1 MANSRKYRQHMNR
14 NYQNRKRMQT
24 IFNFEESLN
33 RRRSRKKSIS
43 LKEDKKIIKSG
54 DLNEIKIALNISGE
68 RMQIN
73 ESLLNK
79 YPDTLLGSKE
89 SRLPFYDSKRDE
101 YFYDRSSNAFEGI
114 LFFYQSN
121 GRVVVPSFVHVEIFY
136 EELKYFRLVNYLID
150 DPKCDESILYMAF
163 IDLQDKIDEME
174 DKNEKSRLKIELKKK
189 FHRIKSLLNN
199 EEDDDEKDYP
209 KNKLQRLLFLLLE
222 RPHRSL
228 LGKSIMLFFLSAV
241 IISIFLMCMET
252 VVFSDTKSPYT
263 NTQELTTGSKNA
275 DEDRKNFFL
284 ISETVCNVIF
294 TIEIILRLL
303 ATPDKLNF
311 IKKFSNAIDLIAI
324 FPFWLTFLMKTW
336 SLLDSESNTMNN
348 LHPSTKNLYIIKI
361 LRLTRVLRILKLSR
375 HIRALNIMG
384 QILVS
389 FINS

>member
-136 EELKYFRLVNYLID
+136 EELKYFRLVNYLTD
-150 DPKCDESILYMAF
+150 DPKCDESILFVAF
-163 IDLQDKIDEME
+163 TDLHLSIEEEFKTDK
-174 DKNEKSRLKIELKKK
+174 KELRKRY
-189 FHRIKSLLNN
+189 HLNHAVR
-199 EEDDDEKDYP
+199 DR
-209 KNKLQRLLFLLLE
+209 NKL
-222 RPHRSL
+222 
-228 LGKSIMLFFLSAV
+228 LS
-241 IISIFLMCMET
+241 SCT
-252 VVFSDTKSPYT
+252 
-263 NTQELTTGSKNA
+263 ELAPNIT
-275 DEDRKNFFL
+275 R
-284 ISETVCNVIF
+284 
-294 TIEIILRLL
+294 
-303 ATPDKLNF
+303 
-311 IKKFSNAIDLIAI
+311 
-324 FPFWLTFLMKTW
+324 
-336 SLLDSESNTMNN
+336 
-348 LHPSTKNLYIIKI
+348 
-361 LRLTRVLRILKLSR
+361 TRV
-375 HIRALNIMG
+375 
-384 QILVS
+384 
-389 FINS
+389 INYK